1 MGWEPS
7 TAACGTKGWE
17 RMRRWVLLL
26 VAVLAVGLV
35 GCDKPRVVPIG
46 DAPLRYR
53 DEVFSQTETTKNIP
67 YGSALDQFG
76 VTQTLLLDV
85 LTPVGDTVTARPAI
99 VWVHGGSFKSG
110 DKSSPQIVYEATKF
124 AKLGYVGASINYR
137 LYPSGCTTNYQLAT
151 CVQEMTDAQH
161 DAQAAVRFLRANA
174 ATYGID
180 PTRIAI
186 KGVSAG
192 AITALHVGF
201 NPEDPGT
208 SGNPEFPSTVRAAV
222 SISGAKKLGTADAG
236 DASSLLLHGTDDT
249 VVPYQWAV
257 DTYDEATEAQL
268 TTYLTSFDGSGHA
281 PYSDHG
287 TEMFEQTRNFLY
299 WEMDLPAA
307 AH

>member
-1 MGWEPS
+1 
-7 TAACGTKGWE
+7 
-17 RMRRWVLLL
+17 MRRWAVVIVAAL
-26 VAVLAVGLV
+26 AVLLV

-53 DEVFSQTETTKNIP
+53 DEIFPQTAVTKNVQ
-67 YGSALDQFG
+67 YGSAADQFG
-76 VTQTLLLDV
+76 QTQSLLLDV
-85 LTPVGDTVTARPAI
+85 YAPVGDTVTARPAI

-110 DKSSPQIVYEATKF
+110 DKSSSQIVSEATAF

-174 ATYGID
+174 ATYGVD

-201 NPEDPGT
+201 NSDDPGT
-208 SGNPEFPSTVRAAV
+208 SGSPEFPSTVRAAV
-222 SISGAKKLGTADAG
+222 SVSGAKKLGTANAG
-236 DASSLLLHGTDDT
+236 DAASLLLHGTLDT

-257 DTYDEATEAQL
+257 DTYNEATAAEL
-268 TTYLTSFDGSGHA
+268 TTYLTSFDGAGHA

-299 WEMDLPAA
+299 WEMDLPGA

>member
-1 MGWEPS
+1 M
-7 TAACGTKGWE
+7 CGTKGGK

-26 VAVLAVGLV
+26 VAVLTVGLV

-53 DEVFSQTETTKNIP
+53 DEVFSQTETTKNIQ

-85 LTPVGDTVTARPAI
+85 LEPIGDTVTARPAI

-110 DKSSPQIVYEATKF
+110 DKSSTQIVAEATKF

-137 LYPSGCTTNYQLAT
+137 LYPSGCTTNYQLAS

-174 ATYGID
+174 AAYGID
-180 PTRIAI
+180 PARIAI
-186 KGVSAG
+186 KGISAG

-201 NPEDPGT
+201 NSDDPGT
-208 SGNPEFPSTVRAAV
+208 SGNPDFLSTVRAAV
-222 SISGAKKLGTADAG
+222 SVSGAKKLGTASPEDA
-236 DASSLLLHGTDDT
+236 ASFLLHGTLDT
-249 VVPYQWAV
+249 TVPYSWAV
-257 DTYDEATEAQL
+257 ETYNEATAAGL
-268 TTYLTSFDGSGHA
+268 TTFLTSFDGAGHA
-281 PYSDHG
+281 PYADHG

-299 WEMDLPAA
+299 WEMDLPSAA
-307 AH
+307 R

>member
-1 MGWEPS
+1 
-7 TAACGTKGWE
+7 
-17 RMRRWVLLL
+17 
-26 VAVLAVGLV
+26 
-35 GCDKPRVVPIG
+35 
-46 DAPLRYR
+46 
-53 DEVFSQTETTKNIP
+53 
-67 YGSALDQFG
+67 
-76 VTQTLLLDV
+76 
-85 LTPVGDTVTARPAI
+85 
-99 VWVHGGSFKSG
+99 
-110 DKSSPQIVYEATKF
+110 
-124 AKLGYVGASINYR
+124 
-137 LYPSGCTTNYQLAT
+137 
-151 CVQEMTDAQH
+151 MTDAQH

-257 DTYDEATEAQL
+257 DTYDEATAAQL

-299 WEMDLPAA
+299 WEMDLPGA